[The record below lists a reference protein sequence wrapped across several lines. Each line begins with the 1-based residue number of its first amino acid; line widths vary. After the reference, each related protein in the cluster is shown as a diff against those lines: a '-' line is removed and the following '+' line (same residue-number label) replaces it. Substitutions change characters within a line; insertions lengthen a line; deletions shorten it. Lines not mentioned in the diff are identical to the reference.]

1 MGRKKKTQDWT
12 SLTQEDVVDRCA
24 QKKFNDRQQRAKSSM
39 DMRTKN
45 HDIFSKISHMQNIYP
60 LSGNEW
66 SEGSTQAIKRK
77 IRAQTIQR
85 VPDGEIVTQF
95 DKNSIEQ
102 IEIEFIFKHKIL
114 TSEYDGKD
122 MLKNIWRAFNY
133 SYDYGFAC
141 VRSGFEKDLDGRITA
156 LKTNMSEVNRLK
168 TDILNLINDEILALD
183 TSDIGIP
190 LGSLFLPEL
199 FSGKGP
205 AIPVRIL
212 SIRNSDATFSSKFSQ
227 AGINQTLHQL
237 TMIVSADVAVL
248 VLGQT
253 SSFTV
258 NSEVVV
264 AETVIVGDV
273 PSTFL
278 QTGGNYESKR

>member
-1 MGRKKKTQDWT
+1 MRRRIRRLLQLLLVLLAAVFLAFLMLRSRYRDVIRDLAETQVKNTT
-12 SLTQEDVVDRCA
+12 SDLTNDAIAKQIADGVIQYDR
-24 QKKFNDRQQRAKSSM
+24 
-39 DMRTKN
+39 
-45 HDIFSKISHMQNIYP
+45 
-60 LSGNEW
+60 
-66 SEGSTQAIKRK
+66 
-77 IRAQTIQR
+77 
-85 VPDGEIVTQF
+85 IV
-95 DKNSIEQ
+95 
-102 IEIEFIFKHKIL
+102 
-114 TSEYDGKD
+114 Y
-122 MLKNIWRAFNY
+122 
-133 SYDYGFAC
+133 
-141 VRSGFEKDLDGRITA
+141 FEKDLDGRITA

-237 TMIVSADVAVL
+237 TMIVSVDVAVL

-253 SSFTV
+253 SSFAV